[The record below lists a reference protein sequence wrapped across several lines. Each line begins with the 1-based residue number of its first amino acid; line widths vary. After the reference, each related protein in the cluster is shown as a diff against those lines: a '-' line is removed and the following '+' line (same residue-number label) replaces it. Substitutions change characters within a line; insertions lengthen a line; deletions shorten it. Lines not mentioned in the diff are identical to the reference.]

1 MSKKP
6 TTFTEKDRKNYE
18 EGTDVAPTGSLFN
31 KYLEGQGENGFV
43 DFEHFIKVYKM
54 HNAGY
59 EVCEI
64 ASTLHLKEESI
75 QECIDLITK
84 EISNAS
90 EPPKS
95 DNIPSWDTEE
105 HIWSASQA
113 RKRADNYGVRSL
125 RNGLREVMR
134 YVKTAAN
141 SGQYECTVYNDN
153 ISADVAID
161 SIIKNLTERGYTVKK
176 CAQYDGWYIKIS
188 W

>member
-18 EGTDVAPTGSLFN
+18 EGKDIIPTESLLGQCLEN
-31 KYLEGQGENGFV
+31 KAEE
-43 DFEHFIKVYKM
+43 DSKKM
-54 HNAGY
+54 P
-59 EVCEI
+59 
-64 ASTLHLKEESI
+64 
-75 QECIDLITK
+75 
-84 EISNAS
+84 
-90 EPPKS
+90 EP
-95 DNIPSWDTEE
+95 DNVPSWDTEE

-113 RKRADNYGVRSL
+113 RRRADTYGVRSL

-176 CAQYDGWYIKIS
+176 FEQYGGWYIKIS

>member
-6 TTFTEKDRKNYE
+6 ITLSEKDRKNYE
-18 EGTDVAPTGSLFN
+18 EGKDVVPAESLLDQC
-31 KYLEGQGENGFV
+31 LENQAEE
-43 DFEHFIKVYKM
+43 DSKKM
-54 HNAGY
+54 
-59 EVCEI
+59 
-64 ASTLHLKEESI
+64 
-75 QECIDLITK
+75 
-84 EISNAS
+84 
-90 EPPKS
+90 PKP
-95 DNIPSWDTEE
+95 DDVPSWDSEE

-113 RKRADNYGVRSL
+113 RRRADTYGVRSL

-141 SGQYECTVYNDN
+141 SGQYECTIYNDN

>member
-6 TTFTEKDRKNYE
+6 ITLPEKDRKNYE
-18 EGTDVAPTGSLFN
+18 EGKDIIPTESLLGQCLENKAEEDSKKMPKPDDV
-31 KYLEGQGENGFV
+31 
-43 DFEHFIKVYKM
+43 
-54 HNAGY
+54 
-59 EVCEI
+59 
-64 ASTLHLKEESI
+64 
-75 QECIDLITK
+75 
-84 EISNAS
+84 
-90 EPPKS
+90 
-95 DNIPSWDTEE
+95 PSWDTEE

-113 RKRADNYGVRSL
+113 RRRADTYGVRSL

-176 CAQYDGWYIKIS
+176 FAQYDGWYIKIS

>member
-18 EGTDVAPTGSLFN
+18 EGTDVVPEGSLLGQC
-31 KYLEGQGENGFV
+31 LENRAEE
-43 DFEHFIKVYKM
+43 DSKKM
-54 HNAGY
+54 P
-59 EVCEI
+59 
-64 ASTLHLKEESI
+64 
-75 QECIDLITK
+75 
-84 EISNAS
+84 
-90 EPPKS
+90 EP
-95 DNIPSWDTEE
+95 DNVPSWDSEE

-176 CAQYDGWYIKIS
+176 YAQYDGWYIKIS

>member
-18 EGTDVAPTGSLFN
+18 EGKDVVPAESLLGQCLGDQEEKGS
-31 KYLEGQGENGFV
+31 
-43 DFEHFIKVYKM
+43 
-54 HNAGY
+54 
-59 EVCEI
+59 
-64 ASTLHLKEESI
+64 EEM
-75 QECIDLITK
+75 
-84 EISNAS
+84 
-90 EPPKS
+90 PKP
-95 DNIPSWDTEE
+95 DNIPSWDSEE
-105 HIWSASQA
+105 HIWNASRA
-113 RKRADNYGVRSL
+113 RKVADNYGVRSL

-176 CAQYDGWYIKIS
+176 FEQYGGWYIKIS

>member
-18 EGTDVAPTGSLFN
+18 EGTDVVPAESLLGQC
-31 KYLEGQGENGFV
+31 LENQVE
-43 DFEHFIKVYKM
+43 DDSKKM
-54 HNAGY
+54 
-59 EVCEI
+59 
-64 ASTLHLKEESI
+64 
-75 QECIDLITK
+75 
-84 EISNAS
+84 
-90 EPPKS
+90 PKP
-95 DNIPSWDTEE
+95 DNIPSWDSEE
-105 HIWSASQA
+105 HIWNASRA
-113 RKRADNYGVRSL
+113 RKVADNYGVRSL

-161 SIIKNLTERGYTVKK
+161 SIISALEERGYTVKK
-176 CAQYDGWYIKIS
+176 CAQYNGWYIKIS

>member
-6 TTFTEKDRKNYE
+6 TTFTEKDQKNYE
-18 EGTDVAPTGSLFN
+18 EGKDVAPTESLFGQC
-31 KYLEGQGENGFV
+31 LENQAEE
-43 DFEHFIKVYKM
+43 DSKKM
-54 HNAGY
+54 P
-59 EVCEI
+59 
-64 ASTLHLKEESI
+64 
-75 QECIDLITK
+75 
-84 EISNAS
+84 
-90 EPPKS
+90 EP
-95 DNIPSWDTEE
+95 DNVPSWDTEE

-113 RKRADNYGVRSL
+113 RRRADTYGVRSL

-153 ISADVAID
+153 ISADISID

-176 CAQYDGWYIKIS
+176 FEQYDGWYIKIS

>member
-1 MSKKP
+1 MGKKP

-18 EGTDVAPTGSLFN
+18 EGKDVVPTESLLGQCLEN
-31 KYLEGQGENGFV
+31 KAEE
-43 DFEHFIKVYKM
+43 DSKKM
-54 HNAGY
+54 P
-59 EVCEI
+59 
-64 ASTLHLKEESI
+64 
-75 QECIDLITK
+75 
-84 EISNAS
+84 
-90 EPPKS
+90 EP
-95 DNIPSWDTEE
+95 DNVPSWDTEE

-113 RKRADNYGVRSL
+113 RMRADNYGVRSL

-176 CAQYDGWYIKIS
+176 FEQYDGWYIKIS

>member
-6 TTFTEKDRKNYE
+6 ITLSEKDRKNYE
-18 EGTDVAPTGSLFN
+18 EGKDVAPTESLFGQC
-31 KYLEGQGENGFV
+31 LENQAEE
-43 DFEHFIKVYKM
+43 DSKKM
-54 HNAGY
+54 P
-59 EVCEI
+59 
-64 ASTLHLKEESI
+64 
-75 QECIDLITK
+75 
-84 EISNAS
+84 
-90 EPPKS
+90 EP
-95 DNIPSWDTEE
+95 DNVPSWDTEE

-113 RKRADNYGVRSL
+113 RRRADTYGVRSL

-153 ISADVAID
+153 ISADISID

-176 CAQYDGWYIKIS
+176 FEQYGGWYIKIS

>member
-1 MSKKP
+1 MGKKP

-18 EGTDVAPTGSLFN
+18 EGKDVAPAESLLGQC
-31 KYLEGQGENGFV
+31 LENQVEE
-43 DFEHFIKVYKM
+43 DSKKM
-54 HNAGY
+54 
-59 EVCEI
+59 
-64 ASTLHLKEESI
+64 
-75 QECIDLITK
+75 
-84 EISNAS
+84 
-90 EPPKS
+90 PKP
-95 DNIPSWDTEE
+95 DDVPSWDTEE

-113 RKRADNYGVRSL
+113 RRRADTYEVRSL

-176 CAQYDGWYIKIS
+176 FEQYGGWYIKIS

>member
-18 EGTDVAPTGSLFN
+18 EGTDVIPVGSLLN
-31 KYLEGQGENGFV
+31 QCLENQAEE
-43 DFEHFIKVYKM
+43 DSKKM
-54 HNAGY
+54 
-59 EVCEI
+59 
-64 ASTLHLKEESI
+64 
-75 QECIDLITK
+75 
-84 EISNAS
+84 
-90 EPPKS
+90 PKP
-95 DNIPSWDTEE
+95 DNIPAWDSEE
-105 HIWSASQA
+105 HIWNASQA
-113 RKRADNYGVRSL
+113 RKRADTYGVRNL
-125 RNGLREVMR
+125 RNGVREVMR

-176 CAQYDGWYIKIS
+176 FEQYGGWYIKIS

>member
-18 EGTDVAPTGSLFN
+18 EGKDVVPAESQFGQC
-31 KYLEGQGENGFV
+31 LENQAEE
-43 DFEHFIKVYKM
+43 DPKKM
-54 HNAGY
+54 
-59 EVCEI
+59 
-64 ASTLHLKEESI
+64 SK
-75 QECIDLITK
+75 
-84 EISNAS
+84 
-90 EPPKS
+90 P

-113 RKRADNYGVRSL
+113 RRRADTYGVRSL

-176 CAQYDGWYIKIS
+176 FEQYGGWYLKIS

>member
-18 EGTDVAPTGSLFN
+18 EGKDVAPAESLLGQC
-31 KYLEGQGENGFV
+31 LENQAEE
-43 DFEHFIKVYKM
+43 DSKKM
-54 HNAGY
+54 P
-59 EVCEI
+59 
-64 ASTLHLKEESI
+64 
-75 QECIDLITK
+75 
-84 EISNAS
+84 
-90 EPPKS
+90 EP
-95 DNIPSWDTEE
+95 DNVPSWDTEE

-113 RKRADNYGVRSL
+113 RRRADTYGVRSL

-153 ISADVAID
+153 ISADVAVD

-176 CAQYDGWYIKIS
+176 FEQYGGWYLKIS

>member
-18 EGTDVAPTGSLFN
+18 EGKDVVPAESLLGQC
-31 KYLEGQGENGFV
+31 LENRAE
-43 DFEHFIKVYKM
+43 DDSKKM
-54 HNAGY
+54 P
-59 EVCEI
+59 
-64 ASTLHLKEESI
+64 
-75 QECIDLITK
+75 
-84 EISNAS
+84 
-90 EPPKS
+90 EP
-95 DNIPSWDTEE
+95 DNVPSWDSEE

-113 RKRADNYGVRSL
+113 RRRADTYGVRSL

-161 SIIKNLTERGYTVKK
+161 SIIKNLEERGYTVKK
-176 CAQYDGWYIKIS
+176 FEQYGGWYVKIS

>member
-18 EGTDVAPTGSLFN
+18 EGTDVVPTESLLGQCLEN
-31 KYLEGQGENGFV
+31 KAEE
-43 DFEHFIKVYKM
+43 DSKKM
-54 HNAGY
+54 P
-59 EVCEI
+59 
-64 ASTLHLKEESI
+64 
-75 QECIDLITK
+75 
-84 EISNAS
+84 
-90 EPPKS
+90 EP
-95 DNIPSWDTEE
+95 DNVPSWDSEE

-113 RKRADNYGVRSL
+113 RRRADTYGVRSL

-176 CAQYDGWYIKIS
+176 FEQYGGWYIKIS

>member
-18 EGTDVAPTGSLFN
+18 EGKDVVPTESLLGQC
-31 KYLEGQGENGFV
+31 LENQAEE
-43 DFEHFIKVYKM
+43 DSKKM
-54 HNAGY
+54 
-59 EVCEI
+59 
-64 ASTLHLKEESI
+64 
-75 QECIDLITK
+75 
-84 EISNAS
+84 
-90 EPPKS
+90 PKP
-95 DNIPSWDTEE
+95 DDVPSWDTEE

-113 RKRADNYGVRSL
+113 RRRADTYGVRSL

-153 ISADVAID
+153 ISADVAVD

-176 CAQYDGWYIKIS
+176 FEQYDGWYLKIS

>member
-18 EGTDVAPTGSLFN
+18 EGADVVPEGSLLGQC
-31 KYLEGQGENGFV
+31 LENRVEEDSKKMPEPDNG
-43 DFEHFIKVYKM
+43 
-54 HNAGY
+54 
-59 EVCEI
+59 
-64 ASTLHLKEESI
+64 
-75 QECIDLITK
+75 
-84 EISNAS
+84 
-90 EPPKS
+90 
-95 DNIPSWDTEE
+95 PSWDSEE
-105 HIWSASQA
+105 HIWSASHA
-113 RKRADNYGVRSL
+113 RKRADTYGVRSL

-134 YVKTAAN
+134 YVKTAAD

-176 CAQYDGWYIKIS
+176 FAQYDGWYIKIS

>member
-6 TTFTEKDRKNYE
+6 TTFTEKDHKNYE
-18 EGTDVAPTGSLFN
+18 EGKDVAPAGSLLGQC
-31 KYLEGQGENGFV
+31 LENQAEE
-43 DFEHFIKVYKM
+43 DSKKM
-54 HNAGY
+54 P
-59 EVCEI
+59 
-64 ASTLHLKEESI
+64 
-75 QECIDLITK
+75 
-84 EISNAS
+84 
-90 EPPKS
+90 EP
-95 DNIPSWDTEE
+95 DNVPSWDTEE

-113 RKRADNYGVRSL
+113 RRRADTYGVRSL

-134 YVKTAAN
+134 YVKTAAD

-176 CAQYDGWYIKIS
+176 FEQYGGWYIKIS

>member
-6 TTFTEKDRKNYE
+6 TTLSEKDRKNYE
-18 EGTDVAPTGSLFN
+18 EGKDVVTTESLLGQC
-31 KYLEGQGENGFV
+31 LENRAEE
-43 DFEHFIKVYKM
+43 DSKKM
-54 HNAGY
+54 P
-59 EVCEI
+59 
-64 ASTLHLKEESI
+64 
-75 QECIDLITK
+75 
-84 EISNAS
+84 
-90 EPPKS
+90 EP
-95 DNIPSWDTEE
+95 DNVPSWDTEE

-113 RKRADNYGVRSL
+113 RRRADTYGVRSL

-176 CAQYDGWYIKIS
+176 FEQYGGWYIKIS

>member
-18 EGTDVAPTGSLFN
+18 EGKDVVPAESWFGQC
-31 KYLEGQGENGFV
+31 LENQAEE
-43 DFEHFIKVYKM
+43 DPKKM
-54 HNAGY
+54 
-59 EVCEI
+59 
-64 ASTLHLKEESI
+64 
-75 QECIDLITK
+75 
-84 EISNAS
+84 
-90 EPPKS
+90 PKP
-95 DNIPSWDTEE
+95 DDVPSWDTEE

-113 RKRADNYGVRSL
+113 RRRADTYGVRSL

-153 ISADVAID
+153 ISVDISID

-176 CAQYDGWYIKIS
+176 FEQYGGWYLKIS

>member
-1 MSKKP
+1 MSKKS

-18 EGTDVAPTGSLFN
+18 EGKDVVPAESLLGQC
-31 KYLEGQGENGFV
+31 LENQAEE
-43 DFEHFIKVYKM
+43 DSEKM
-54 HNAGY
+54 P
-59 EVCEI
+59 
-64 ASTLHLKEESI
+64 
-75 QECIDLITK
+75 
-84 EISNAS
+84 
-90 EPPKS
+90 EP
-95 DNIPSWDTEE
+95 DNVPSWDTEE

-113 RKRADNYGVRSL
+113 RKRADTYGVRSL

>member
-18 EGTDVAPTGSLFN
+18 EGKDVVPAGSLLGQC
-31 KYLEGQGENGFV
+31 LENRTEE
-43 DFEHFIKVYKM
+43 DPKKM
-54 HNAGY
+54 P
-59 EVCEI
+59 
-64 ASTLHLKEESI
+64 
-75 QECIDLITK
+75 
-84 EISNAS
+84 
-90 EPPKS
+90 EP
-95 DNIPSWDTEE
+95 DNVPSWDTEE
-105 HIWSASQA
+105 HIWNASQA
-113 RKRADNYGVRSL
+113 RRRADTYGVRSL

-134 YVKTAAN
+134 YVKTAAD

-176 CAQYDGWYIKIS
+176 FEQYGGWYIKIS

>member
-18 EGTDVAPTGSLFN
+18 EGKDVVPTGSLLGQC
-31 KYLEGQGENGFV
+31 LENQAEE
-43 DFEHFIKVYKM
+43 DSKKM
-54 HNAGY
+54 
-59 EVCEI
+59 
-64 ASTLHLKEESI
+64 
-75 QECIDLITK
+75 
-84 EISNAS
+84 
-90 EPPKS
+90 PKP
-95 DNIPSWDTEE
+95 DDVPSWDTEE

-113 RKRADNYGVRSL
+113 RRRADTYGVRSL

-176 CAQYDGWYIKIS
+176 FEQYGGWYIKIS

>member
-18 EGTDVAPTGSLFN
+18 EGADVVPVGSLFN
-31 KYLEGQGENGFV
+31 QYLEDQAEKGFEETPKTFV
-43 DFEHFIKVYKM
+43 DSERF
-54 HNAGY
+54 
-59 EVCEI
+59 
-64 ASTLHLKEESI
+64 
-75 QECIDLITK
+75 ITK
-84 EISNAS
+84 EIPNTS
-90 EPPKS
+90 EPPKADS
-95 DNIPSWDTEE
+95 TPSWDSEE

-113 RKRADNYGVRSL
+113 RRRADTYEVRSL

-153 ISADVAID
+153 ISADISID

-176 CAQYDGWYIKIS
+176 FEQYGGWYIKIS